1 VANATPITIPTA
13 VSDQVAPQ
21 QELPEPTHRRSP
33 PVTDSQG
40 CSRNHQSMQQHP
52 ATPRD
57 RDRSLRRVRRLTF
70 GAAVGSLAAVL
81 GLATVAAATNPGET
95 SSQSSDGTASSQPAT
110 GTGSTATQT
119 PTPTQT
125 PAATPSQSTGDSGLQ
140 QAPSAPSA
148 GTSGGA
154 SATSG
159 GS

>member
-1 VANATPITIPTA
+1 
-13 VSDQVAPQ
+13 
-21 QELPEPTHRRSP
+21 
-33 PVTDSQG
+33 
-40 CSRNHQSMQQHP
+40 MQQP
-52 ATPRD
+52 PTTPQD

-81 GLATVAAATNPGET
+81 GLGTVAAATNPGQT
-95 SSQSSDGTASSQPAT
+95 SSKNSDRTAASQPAT

-119 PTPTQT
+119 PTPTPT
-125 PAATPSQSTGDSGLQ
+125 PTPTATPSQSTGDGGLQ
-140 QAPSAPSA
+140 QAPSAPST